1 VKFKLFIVAAAAVV
15 LTISGCVDTNSIVI
29 KNPELSALRDG
40 AYEGQAQVGPVK
52 ARVRIEVASGRIF
65 SFTILEHKTMLG
77 RNAERLGPLVVEKQ
91 TLALDSV
98 SGATASSK
106 ALLKA
111 AENALESAQV
121 K

>member
-1 VKFKLFIVAAAAVV
+1 VKSKLFIVAAAAV
-15 LTISGCVDTNSIVI
+15 LALAGCVDTNSIVI
-29 KNPELSALRDG
+29 KNPELSAVRDG

-52 ARVRIEVASGRIF
+52 ARVRIEVASGRIL

-77 RNAERLGPLVVEKQ
+77 RNAESLGLRVVEKQ
-91 TLALDSV
+91 TLELDSV

-111 AENALESAQV
+111 AENALASAPV
-121 K
+121 R